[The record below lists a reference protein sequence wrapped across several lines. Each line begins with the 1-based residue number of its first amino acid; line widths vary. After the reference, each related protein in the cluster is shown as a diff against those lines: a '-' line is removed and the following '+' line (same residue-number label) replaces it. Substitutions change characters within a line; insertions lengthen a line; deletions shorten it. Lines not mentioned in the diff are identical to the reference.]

1 MENVTLYPEL
11 IDYIFGYQSK
21 FMTKNENAA
30 QWHVFAMGKSKNG
43 TNKAFYNHF
52 KQRNLISDDTEVIA
66 LLKFGFENF
75 KEKVAT
81 RIFNE
86 HRDELEL
93 NLCPKC
99 FKIARTPLA
108 KQCRFCHHDW
118 H

>member
-1 MENVTLYPEL
+1 MEKEKLYPEL

-21 FMTKNENAA
+21 FKTNNENSAERH
-30 QWHVFAMGKSKNG
+30 WFAMGKSDNG
-43 TNKAFYNHF
+43 NNKSFYNYF
-52 KQRNLISDDTEVIA
+52 KERNLVSEDKEVLA
-66 LLKFGFENF
+66 LLELGFNNF

-86 HRDELEL
+86 HKDELEL

-108 KQCRFCHHDW
+108 KQCRFCYHDW